1 MSNMIRINNNAVP
14 FALINFLKEKLNFP
28 NSAFLIKKNSSIYTF
43 KKRRL
48 LNLIEESENEILLPR
63 GFFG

>member
-1 MSNMIRINNNAVP
+1 MIRINNNAVP